1 MNALDVTGLSADK
14 VDYLKTLI
22 RNWQN
27 NAVSSMESNQTEIA
41 LRMRRARDAMPP
53 LDVSIKSLIE
63 HGREH

>member
-27 NAVSSMESNQTEIA
+27 NAVISMESNQTEIA

>member
-1 MNALDVTGLSADK
+1 MNSLDVTGLPADK
-14 VDYLKTLI
+14 IDYLRTLI

-27 NAVSSMESNQTEIA
+27 KASSMENSQMEIA
-41 LRMRRARDAMPP
+41 IRMRRARDAMPP

>member
-1 MNALDVTGLSADK
+1 MNSLDVTGLSTDK
-14 VDYLKTLI
+14 IDYLKTLI

-27 NAVSSMESNQTEIA
+27 NAASSMESSQTEIA
-41 LRMRRARDAMPP
+41 IRMRQARDAMSP

>member
-27 NAVSSMESNQTEIA
+27 NAVISMKSNQTEIA

>member
-1 MNALDVTGLSADK
+1 MSSLDVTGLSEDK
-14 VDYLKTLI
+14 IDYLKTLI

-27 NAVSSMESNQTEIA
+27 NVVGSMESSQTEIA
-41 LRMRRARDAMPP
+41 IRMRQARDAMPP

>member
-1 MNALDVTGLSADK
+1 MTSLDVTGLSADK
-14 VDYLKTLI
+14 IDYLKTLI

-27 NAVSSMESNQTEIA
+27 NAVSSMEGSQTEIA
-41 LRMRRARDAMPP
+41 IRMRQARDAMPP

>member
-1 MNALDVTGLSADK
+1 MNSLDVTGLSADK

-41 LRMRRARDAMPP
+41 IRMRRARNAMPP

>member
-1 MNALDVTGLSADK
+1 MNSLDVTGLSADK

-27 NAVSSMESNQTEIA
+27 KAASSMENSQTEIA
-41 LRMRRARDAMPP
+41 TRMRQARDAMPT

>member
-1 MNALDVTGLSADK
+1 MNSLDVTGLSADK
-14 VDYLKTLI
+14 IDYLKTLI

-27 NAVSSMESNQTEIA
+27 NAVSSMEGSQTEIA
-41 LRMRRARDAMPP
+41 IRMRQARDAMPP

>member
-1 MNALDVTGLSADK
+1 MSSLDVTGLSADK
-14 VDYLKTLI
+14 IDYLKTLI

-27 NAVSSMESNQTEIA
+27 NAASSMESSQTEIA

>member
-1 MNALDVTGLSADK
+1 MSSLDVTGLSADK
-14 VDYLKTLI
+14 IDYLKTLI

-27 NAVSSMESNQTEIA
+27 NAASSMESSQTEIA

-53 LDVSIKSLIE
+53 LDVNIKSLIE

>member
-1 MNALDVTGLSADK
+1 MNSLDVTGLSADK

-22 RNWQN
+22 RDWQN
-27 NAVSSMESNQTEIA
+27 KAASSMENSQTEIA
-41 LRMRRARDAMPP
+41 IRMRQARDAMPP

>member
-1 MNALDVTGLSADK
+1 MSSLDVTSLSADK
-14 VDYLKTLI
+14 IDYLKTLI

-27 NAVSSMESNQTEIA
+27 NAASSMESSQTEISI
-41 LRMRRARDAMPP
+41 RMRRARDAMPP

>member
-1 MNALDVTGLSADK
+1 MNSLDVTGLPADK
-14 VDYLKTLI
+14 IDYLRTLI

-27 NAVSSMESNQTEIA
+27 KAASSMENSQTEIA
-41 LRMRRARDAMPP
+41 IRMRQARDAMHP

>member
-1 MNALDVTGLSADK
+1 MNSLDVTGLPADK
-14 VDYLKTLI
+14 VDYLRTLI

-27 NAVSSMESNQTEIA
+27 KTASSMENSQTEIA
-41 LRMRRARDAMPP
+41 IRMRQARDAMTP